1 MSVADA
7 AAALSL
13 SPQRV
18 HQLLKSGHLVDVPL
32 AAGRFRHRAG
42 EPRVRLSDVSRL
54 LNLRSSPPSER
65 PAGEYGH
72 GGTADDPG
80 AARAA
85 ALELKIELDEVRD
98 RLKVE
103 RARTEHALQIASDL
117 LEMVQSGL
125 AAEGKIDDVAGAY
138 SKALTQLLA
147 PRHVP
152 TERFANSD

>member
-32 AAGRFRHRAG
+32 AAGRVRHRPG

-54 LNLRSSPPSER
+54 LNFRDSPPTEGL
-65 PAGEYGH
+65 AGEYGP
-72 GGTADDPG
+72 GGTADDYG

-103 RARTEHALQIASDL
+103 RTRTEHALQIASDL
-117 LEMVQSGL
+117 LEMVRSGL
-125 AAEGKIDDVAGAY
+125 TTEGKIDDVAGAY

-152 TERFANSD
+152 TERFTKSD